1 MMDEFSES
9 DSLPGGRGVL
19 LGGVPGTA
27 RGNVLV
33 LGCGVVGTEA
43 AKMAA
48 GLGANVTI
56 MDVNLDR

>member
-1 MMDEFSES
+1 VFVHDEALNPIPYQEGEASCS
-9 DSLPGGRGVL
+9 
-19 LGGVPGTA
+19 